1 MTKHLRRCLIFLSTK
16 AAYQE
21 ADHCVGE
28 HPHISS
34 SSELSLGCA
43 CEMSERVQE
52 RGVPES
58 WIHVCR
64 TNKAGRLFRFHRP
77 FGLYFRWQSD
87 RWQSRLVLPSWR
99 NSSST
104 CAKGKESVSRVEE
117 QRALGTKPY
126 AASDQCDLLGNLWRK
141 ARLAPLPSACSTG
154 LCQGSALRSPFQ
166 YRAVLIPPLPQLF
179 KGHQSLYLSLLW
191 ASSDIVLQCL
201 RLHCWAL

>member
-1 MTKHLRRCLIFLSTK
+1 
-16 AAYQE
+16 
-21 ADHCVGE
+21 
-28 HPHISS
+28 
-34 SSELSLGCA
+34 
-43 CEMSERVQE
+43 MSERVQE

-117 QRALGTKPY
+117 RRALGTKPY
-126 AASDQCDLLGNLWRK
+126 AASGQCDLLGNLWRK

-179 KGHQSLYLSLLW
+179 KGHQSLYLSLSLLW
-191 ASSDIVLQCL
+191 HRPSVPQTTLLSIVTKEQSHQHGVLLEGRTLKIKDFHIRSTTIKVLQYFS
-201 RLHCWAL
+201 LHCDF

>member
-1 MTKHLRRCLIFLSTK
+1 MVKHLRRCLIFLSTK

-34 SSELSLGCA
+34 SSELSLGCT
-43 CEMSERVQE
+43 CERSERVEE

-64 TNKAGRLFRFHRP
+64 TNKAGRSFRFHRP

-117 QRALGTKPY
+117 QSTGNRALVLR
-126 AASDQCDLLGNLWRK
+126 QCDLEISDVKL
-141 ARLAPLPSACSTG
+141 RLAPLPSACSPD
-154 LCQGSALRSPFQ
+154 LCQCAALRSPFQ
-166 YRAVLIPPLPQLF
+166 YRAVLIPPLPLF

-191 ASSDIVLQCL
+191 ACSDIVLQCL
-201 RLHCWAL
+201 RLQCCWAL

>member
-1 MTKHLRRCLIFLSTK
+1 MAKHLRRCLIFLSTK

-43 CEMSERVQE
+43 CERAQE

-104 CAKGKESVSRVEE
+104 CAKGKKTVSRVEE
-117 QRALGTKPY
+117 QRALGTEPS
-126 AASDQCDLLGNLWRK
+126 AASVWVGNLWRK
-141 ARLAPLPSACSTG
+141 AETGPTPQCLLYRPLPG
-154 LCQGSALRSPFQ
+154 LCIKEP
-166 YRAVLIPPLPQLF
+166 IPVQSSTDSSTPPTLF

-201 RLHCWAL
+201 RLQCWAL